1 MGLGSSRIILKRLI
15 TKSRHFAPGPTPLLP
30 AAQIASLSAE
40 LHHRTDEF
48 RRYMRDTLEGLQ
60 YILDT
65 KSSVVLFASSGTGAM
80 EAAWANL
87 LSPGDR
93 SLVLTAGKFGER
105 WLKLAR
111 AYGIEAKEIG
121 APYGQTIPLKEVEKE
136 LLEGGPYRAVFMQ
149 ATETS
154 TGVSHDVK
162 GVAELVRSHEETCL
176 VVDAVT
182 GIGTMEL
189 QPDQWGIDV
198 VVGGS
203 QKALMIPPGLAF
215 AGVSKKAWRFIEKAK
230 LPRFYLDLA
239 RERDSLAKG
248 EASFTPAISLVVAL
262 HQSLRYIKELGREQ
276 LIANAKLL
284 AEATREAAEALGLK
298 LLAKSSP
305 ANALTAIYSPAGI
318 DSGKVIE
325 EMKSSFGAGLANGQG
340 DLKGKIFRVA
350 HLGHQDIIDLMGFI
364 GALELCLSRLGYRIE
379 FGAGVRAVQRAYLRK

>member
-1 MGLGSSRIILKRLI
+1 MKRLI
-15 TKSRHFAPGPTPLLP
+15 TKSRNFAPGPTPLLP

-48 RRYMRDTLEGLQ
+48 RRYMRGTLEGLQ

-111 AYGIEAKEIG
+111 AYGIEAKKIE
-121 APYGQTIPLKEVEKE
+121 APYGQTISLKEVEKE
-136 LLEGGPYRAVFMQ
+136 LSEGRPYRAVFMQ

-162 GVAELVRSHEETCL
+162 GVAKLVRSHEETCL

-215 AGVSKKAWRFIEKAK
+215 AGVSEKAWRFIEKAK
-230 LPRFYLDLA
+230 LPRFYFDLA
-239 RERDSLAKG
+239 RERDSLEKG

-262 HQSLRYIKELGREQ
+262 HQSLQYIKELGREQ
-276 LIANAKLL
+276 LIANAELL

-318 DSGKVIE
+318 DSGKVVE

-350 HLGHQDIIDLMGFI
+350 HLGHQDMIDLMGFI
-364 GALELCLSRLGYRIE
+364 GALELCLSRLDYRIE
-379 FGAGVRAVQRAYLRK
+379 FGAGVRAVQRVYLRK